1 MLRSNFR
8 QLIRTTLGYSLN
20 TLVGPIFTLLLTP
33 LYTRVLGV
41 DNYGVVGV
49 LTPLGVLV
57 FLLGLLGLTS
67 ALPVLYYDPHW
78 REQQRR
84 IVASTLWVAALW
96 SVALSVC
103 VFLGAAPLTRVAV
116 GQLMRDDMPGLVR
129 LMAIGLPFGVIYSIQ
144 TTVLRLHFAVW
155 RANLLALLYILATA
169 GTNLVFV
176 VLLGWGVMG
185 VISAGVLTNVIMGLA
200 GLAVAPASLAVLPS
214 AALMRLLVRTSVPL
228 VPASLAVWVL
238 TYGDRLF
245 LPRSVAY
252 QQIGLYDIA
261 NKLAS
266 ALSLLVEPFKSA
278 WGPFALSIQQDAN
291 APRTYGKVLTY
302 YCIVGLGLGLALS
315 LFAHE
320 ALLIVTTPQ
329 FVDAERYIWLLAL
342 TSLSSG
348 FSSIVMIGL
357 LIEKKLAQA
366 AWMVTSAAALN
377 TLLNFLLIPPLGVLG
392 AAAATAL
399 AYLASSLMTAIRAQ
413 RVHPLPYEWRKVGII
428 LAAYLAL
435 AGGGLALGSRVD
447 MSSIAS
453 RLGLLLAYP
462 LLLWLLGVFELWELQ
477 LARRALAQ
485 PQLLLR
491 WVLRRT

>member
-1 MLRSNFR
+1 MLRTNFR
-8 QLIRTTLGYSLN
+8 QLIRTTLGYSMN

-41 DNYGVVGV
+41 DNYGVIGV
-49 LTPLGVLV
+49 LTPLGMLIFLV
-57 FLLGLLGLTS
+57 GLMGLTS
-67 ALPVLYYDPHW
+67 ALPVLYYDPQQ
-78 REQQRR
+78 REQQRV
-84 IVASTLWVAALW
+84 VASALWVAAIW
-96 SVALSVC
+96 STAFGVC
-103 VFLGAAPLTRVAV
+103 VFLGAAPITRIAV
-116 GQLMRDDMPGLVR
+116 GKLMRDDMPGLVR

-144 TTVLRLHFAVW
+144 TTVLRMHFAVW
-155 RANLLALLYILATA
+155 RANLLALIYILATA

-185 VISAGVLTNVIMGLA
+185 VISAGALTNVIMGLA
-200 GLAVAPASLAVLPS
+200 GLAAAPASLAVLPS
-214 AALMRLLVRTSVPL
+214 AALMRLLIRSSLPL
-228 VPASLAVWVL
+228 VPASLAIWVL

-266 ALSLLVEPFKSA
+266 ALALLVEPFKSA
-278 WGPFALSIQQDAN
+278 WGPFALSIQQDPN
-291 APRTYGKVLTY
+291 APRTYSKVLTY
-302 YCIVGLGLGLALS
+302 YCTVGLGLGLALS

-320 ALLIVTTPQ
+320 ALLILTTPQ
-329 FVDAERYIWLLAL
+329 FIGAERYIWLLAL
-342 TSLSSG
+342 ISLSSG
-348 FSSIVMIGL
+348 FALIVTIGL

-366 AWMVTSAAALN
+366 AWMVTAAAALN

-399 AYLASSLMTAIRAQ
+399 AYMASALMTAIRAQ
-413 RVHPLPYEWRKVGII
+413 RVHPFPYEWRKVGII
-428 LAAYLAL
+428 LVVYLAL
-435 AGGGLALGSRVD
+435 AGAGLALGSHIQLI
-447 MSSIAS
+447 SIAS

-462 LLLWLLGVFELWELQ
+462 LLLWLLGVFDLWELQ

-491 WVLRRT
+491 WVLRRA

>member
-41 DNYGVVGV
+41 DNYGVIGV
-49 LTPLGVLV
+49 LTPLGVLI

-67 ALPVLYYDPHW
+67 ALPVLYYDPLW

-84 IVASTLWVAALW
+84 IVASALWVAAIW
-96 SVALSVC
+96 STALGVC
-103 VFLGAAPLTRVAV
+103 VFLGALPLTRVAV
-116 GQLMRDDMPGLVR
+116 GQLMRDDMPALVR

-176 VLLGWGVMG
+176 VLLGWGVYG
-185 VISAGVLTNVIMGLA
+185 VISAGVLTNVIMGVA
-200 GLAVAPASLAVLPS
+200 GLAAAPGSLAVLPGV
-214 AALMRLLVRTSVPL
+214 ALMRLLVRTSVPL
-228 VPASLAVWVL
+228 IPASLAVWVL

-261 NKLAS
+261 SKLAS
-266 ALSLLVEPFKSA
+266 ALALLVEPFKSA
-278 WGPFALSIQQDAN
+278 WGPFALSIQQDPN
-291 APRTYGKVLTY
+291 APRTYTKVLTY
-302 YCIVGLGLGLALS
+302 YCIVGLGLALALS

-320 ALLIVTTPQ
+320 ALLILTTPQ
-329 FVDAERYIWLLAL
+329 FIDAERYVWLLAL

-348 FSSIVMIGL
+348 FGLIVMIGL
-357 LIEKKLAQA
+357 QIEKKLAQA
-366 AWMVTSAAALN
+366 AWLVTAAAALN
-377 TLLNFLLIPPLGVLG
+377 TLLNVLLIPPLGVLG
-392 AAAATAL
+392 AAAATAI
-399 AYLASSLMTAIRAQ
+399 AYLVSALLTAIRAQ
-413 RVHPLPYEWRKVGII
+413 RVHPLPFEWRKVGLI
-428 LAAYLAL
+428 LAVYLAL
-435 AGGGLALGSRVD
+435 ASSGLAIGSRVELF
-447 MSSIAS
+447 SIAS

-462 LLLWLLGVFELWELQ
+462 LVLWLLGVFELWELQ

-485 PQLLLR
+485 PQILLR

>member
-8 QLIRTTLGYSLN
+8 QLIRTTLGYSMN
-20 TLVGPIFTLLLTP
+20 TLIGPIFTLLLTP

-41 DNYGVVGV
+41 DNYGVIGV
-49 LTPLGVLV
+49 LTPLGLLI

-67 ALPVLYYDPHW
+67 ALPVLYYDPQRH
-78 REQQRR
+78 EQQQRV
-84 IVASTLWVAALW
+84 VASALWVAAIW
-96 SVALSVC
+96 STALGAC
-103 VFLGAAPLTRVAV
+103 VFLGATPLTRIAI
-116 GQLMRDDMPGLVR
+116 GQLMRDDMPNLVR

-200 GLAVAPASLAVLPS
+200 GLAVAPASLAVLPGT
-214 AALMRLLVRTSVPL
+214 ALMRLLVRTSLPL
-228 VPASLAVWVL
+228 VPASLAIWVL

-266 ALSLLVEPFKSA
+266 ALALLVEPFKSA
-278 WGPFALSIQQDAN
+278 WGPFALSIQQDPN
-291 APRTYGKVLTY
+291 APRTYSKVLTY

-320 ALLIVTTPQ
+320 ALLILTTPQ
-329 FVDAERYIWLLAL
+329 FIDAERYIWLLAL

-348 FSSIVMIGL
+348 FALSVTIGL
-357 LIEKKLAQA
+357 LIEKQLAQA
-366 AWMVTSAAALN
+366 AWMVTAAAALN

-392 AAAATAL
+392 AAAATAI
-399 AYLASSLMTAIRAQ
+399 AYLVSALMTAIRAQ
-413 RVHPLPYEWRKVGII
+413 RVHPFPYEWRKVGIT
-428 LAAYLAL
+428 LAVYLAL
-435 AGGGLALGSRVD
+435 AGCGLAIGSRVQLL
-447 MSSIAS
+447 SIAS
-453 RLGLLLAYP
+453 RHGLLLAYP
-462 LLLWLLGVFELWELQ
+462 LVLWLLGVFDLWELQ

-485 PQLLLR
+485 PQMLLR

>member
-8 QLIRTTLGYSLN
+8 QLIRTTLGYSMN

-41 DNYGVVGV
+41 DNYGVIGV
-49 LTPLGVLV
+49 LTPLGVLI

-67 ALPVLYYDPHW
+67 ALPVVYYDP
-78 REQQRR
+78 QQRQHQQR
-84 IVASTLWVAALW
+84 IATTALWVAALW
-96 SVALSVC
+96 SIALGVC
-103 VFLGAAPLTRVAV
+103 VFLAAAPITRMAV
-116 GQLMRDDMPGLVR
+116 GQQMREDMPGLVR

-144 TTVLRLHFAVW
+144 TTVLRLRFAVW

-169 GTNLVFV
+169 ATNLILV
-176 VLLGWGVMG
+176 VVLGWGVMG
-185 VISAGVLTNVIMGLA
+185 VISAGVLTNLTLAVA
-200 GLAVAPASLAVLPS
+200 GLALAPASLAMLPS
-214 AALMRLLVRTSVPL
+214 AALMRLLLRTSLPL
-228 VPASLAVWVL
+228 VPANLAVWVL

-266 ALSLLVEPFKSA
+266 ALALLVEPFKSA
-278 WGPFALSIQQDAN
+278 WGPFALSIQQDPN
-291 APRTYGKVLTY
+291 APRTYSKVLTY
-302 YCIVGLGLGLALS
+302 YCIVGLGLGLGLS

-320 ALLIVTTPQ
+320 ALLIITTPQ

-348 FSSIVMIGL
+348 FGLIVTIGL
-357 LIEKKLAQA
+357 LIEKKLVQV
-366 AWMVTSAAALN
+366 AWLVTASAALN
-377 TLLNFLLIPPLGVLG
+377 TLLNALLIPPLGVLG
-392 AAAATAL
+392 AAVATAA
-399 AYLASSLMTAIRAQ
+399 AYLASALLTAIRAQ
-413 RVHPLPYEWRKVGII
+413 RAHPIGYEWRKVGLTFAVYMV
-428 LAAYLAL
+428 LAVS
-435 AGGGLALGSRVD
+435 GLALGSHVELL
-447 MSSIAS
+447 SLVS

-462 LLLWLLGVFELWELQ
+462 LALWLLGVFELWELQ
-477 LARRALAQ
+477 LVRRALAQ
-485 PQLLLR
+485 PQMLLR

>member
-8 QLIRTTLGYSLN
+8 QLLRTTLGYSMN

-41 DNYGVVGV
+41 DNYGVIGV
-49 LTPLGVLV
+49 LTPLGVLI

-67 ALPVLYYDPHW
+67 ALPVLYYDPQQ

-84 IVASTLWVAALW
+84 IIASALWVATLW
-96 SVALSVC
+96 STALAVC
-103 VFLGAAPLTRVAV
+103 VFFGAVPITRIAV
-116 GQLMRDDMPGLVR
+116 GQLMRGDMPDLVR
-129 LMAIGLPFGVIYSIQ
+129 LMAIGLPFGVLYSVQ

-155 RANLLALLYILATA
+155 RANLLALLYIFATA
-169 GTNLVFV
+169 GTNLAFV
-176 VLLGWGVMG
+176 VVLGWGVMG

-200 GLAVAPASLAVLPS
+200 GLAAAPASLAVLPS
-214 AALMRLLVRTSVPL
+214 AALIRLLLRTSVPL
-228 VPASLAVWVL
+228 IPANLAVWVL

-245 LPRSVAY
+245 LPRSVAF
-252 QQIGLYDIA
+252 QEIGLYDIA

-266 ALSLLVEPFKSA
+266 ALALLVEPFKSA
-278 WGPFALSIQQDAN
+278 WGPFALSIQQDPN
-291 APRTYGKVLTY
+291 APRTYSKVLTY
-302 YCIVGLGLGLALS
+302 YCIVGLGLGLGLS

-320 ALLIVTTPQ
+320 ALLILTTPQ
-329 FVDAERYIWLLAL
+329 FVGAERYIWLLAL

-348 FSSIVMIGL
+348 FALIVTIGL
-357 LIEKKLAQA
+357 LIEKKLAQV
-366 AWMVTSAAALN
+366 AWLVTAAAALN

-399 AYLASSLMTAIRAQ
+399 AYMASALMTAFHAQ
-413 RVHPLPYEWRKVGII
+413 RVHPFPYEWRKVGLTFAI
-428 LAAYLAL
+428 YVGL
-435 AGGGLALGSRVD
+435 AGSGLALGSRVELL
-447 MSSIAS
+447 SIAS

-462 LLLWLLGVFELWELQ
+462 LVLWLLGVFDLWELQ

>member
-8 QLIRTTLGYSLN
+8 QLMRTTLGYSLN

-41 DNYGVVGV
+41 DNYGVIGV
-49 LTPLGVLV
+49 LTPLGMLIFLV
-57 FLLGLLGLTS
+57 GLLGLTS
-67 ALPVLYYDPHW
+67 ALPVLYYDPQR
-78 REQQRR
+78 REQQRT
-84 IVASTLWVAALW
+84 VASALW
-96 SVALSVC
+96 IAAIWSTALGVC
-103 VFLGAAPLTRVAV
+103 VFLGAAPLTRIAV
-116 GQLMRDDMPGLVR
+116 GRMMRDDMPSLVR
-129 LMAIGLPFGVIYSIQ
+129 LMAIGLPFGVIYGIQ
-144 TTVLRLHFAVW
+144 TTVLRLQFAVW

-200 GLAVAPASLAVLPS
+200 GLAAAPASLAVLPS
-214 AALMRLLVRTSVPL
+214 AALMRLLVRTSLPL
-228 VPASLAVWVL
+228 VPASLAIWVL

-266 ALSLLVEPFKSA
+266 ALALLVEPFKSA
-278 WGPFALSIQQDAN
+278 WGPFALSIQQDPN
-291 APRTYGKVLTY
+291 APRTYSKVLTY
-302 YCIVGLGLGLALS
+302 YCIVGLVLGLGLS
-315 LFAHE
+315 LFSHE
-320 ALLIVTTPQ
+320 ALLILTTPH
-329 FVDAERYIWLLAL
+329 FIGAERYIWLLAL

-348 FSSIVMIGL
+348 FSLIVVIGL

-366 AWMVTSAAALN
+366 AWMVTAAAALN

-392 AAAATAL
+392 AAAATAI
-399 AYLASSLMTAIRAQ
+399 AYLASALLTTIRAQ
-413 RVHPLPYEWRKVGII
+413 RMHPFPYEWRKIGIT
-428 LAAYLAL
+428 LAVYLAL
-435 AGGGLALGSRVD
+435 AGTGLAIGSRVQLF
-447 MSSIAS
+447 SIAS

-462 LLLWLLGVFELWELQ
+462 LVLWLLGVFDLWELQ

-485 PQLLLR
+485 PQILLR